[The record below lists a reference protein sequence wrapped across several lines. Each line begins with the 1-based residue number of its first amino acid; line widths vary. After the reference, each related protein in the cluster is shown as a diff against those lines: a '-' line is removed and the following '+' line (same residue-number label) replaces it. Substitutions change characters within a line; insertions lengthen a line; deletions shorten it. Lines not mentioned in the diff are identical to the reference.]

1 MQVLMEQIEGE
12 VDVLLELRILQ
23 WIYFTNQLLNEHLEQ
38 QLYFGVLEYL
48 LVRQYHLQDTIS

>member
-1 MQVLMEQIEGE
+1 MQVLMEQLKWE
-12 VDVLLELRILQ
+12 VNVLLELSILQ

-48 LVRQYHLQDTIS
+48 LVSQYHLQDTIS

>member
-1 MQVLMEQIEGE
+1 M
-12 VDVLLELRILQ
+12 DVLLELSILQ

-48 LVRQYHLQDTIS
+48 LVSQYHLQDTIS